1 MERGVRCVPLSQH
14 RYFCRTKQRGDKMKI
29 FVKRVPRLFLGK
41 LGEPSDGFDE
51 LSPAEAQTSGCT
63 V

>member
-29 FVKRVPRLFLGK
+29 FEKRVPRLFLGK

-51 LSPAEAQTSGCT
+51 LSPAEA
-63 V
+63 